1 MEQLTEL
8 GKTIKATD
16 PLKTKLDR
24 TVKNILAFKPLLA
37 RIFKETV
44 TECKNMSVE
53 QIEDCIEGDVLVG
66 EEPVDDVPG
75 DNAERISGLNTETSQ
90 RGEDYI
96 TFDMLTYL
104 KIPQD

>member
-1 MEQLTEL
+1 MRSCPERRIMEQLTEL

-44 TECKNMSVE
+44 TECVNMSVE
-53 QIEDCIEGDVLVG
+53 QIEGC
-66 EEPVDDVPG
+66 
-75 DNAERISGLNTETSQ
+75 
-90 RGEDYI
+90 
-96 TFDMLTYL
+96 FDQH
-104 KIPQD
+104 K